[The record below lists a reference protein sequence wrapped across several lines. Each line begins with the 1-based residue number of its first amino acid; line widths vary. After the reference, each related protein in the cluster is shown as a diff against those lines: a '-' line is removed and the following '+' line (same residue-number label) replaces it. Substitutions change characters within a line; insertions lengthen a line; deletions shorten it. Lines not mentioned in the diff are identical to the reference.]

1 MSRGGP
7 VRHKGSS
14 LLELVVVVAIVAIL
28 AGIAFPPFSRLLAH
42 LQLRIAG
49 TVLVQ
54 DFRDL
59 QVHAVGEDSYY
70 TIVFVTDE
78 NRYYYRPGTV
88 SWAPPGACRV
98 ERSLGGQAGF
108 PLAMGKRVPV
118 SAVFGPQTSLR
129 TPVVAMS
136 FNAMGRPAGTGGGH
150 VTLMNHYGERVDVIV
165 TPVDG
170 LIRMEW
176 VD

>member
-1 MSRGGP
+1 MR
-7 VRHKGSS
+7 RKGSS

-28 AGIAFPPFSRLLAH
+28 AAVAVPSFSRWLAH
-42 LQLRIAG
+42 ARLQVAG
-49 TVLVQ
+49 TMLAQ

-59 QVHAVGEDSYY
+59 QVHAVGEDCYY

-88 SWAPPGACRV
+88 SWTPPGAHRV

-150 VTLMNHYGERVDVIV
+150 VTLMNRYDERVDVIV